1 MTPAFIFL
9 LALAIGIVAGLRSLT
24 APACV
29 AWAAYLG
36 WLHLHSTPLS
46 FMSSAITVG
55 IFTVLAIVEL
65 IADQLPSAPARTAPV
80 GLLARIITGGLCGAS
95 LALAGSQSFALG
107 ALLGA
112 AGGIAGAFGGYQAR
126 TGLVKALKVRD
137 LVIALAEDAVAIA
150 TGLFIVTRF

>member
-1 MTPAFIFL
+1 MGTLAAAIIFT
-9 LALAIGIVAGLRSLT
+9 ALAVA
-24 APACV
+24 
-29 AWAAYLG
+29 
-36 WLHLHSTPLS
+36 
-46 FMSSAITVG
+46 
-55 IFTVLAIVEL
+55 EL
-65 IADQLPSAPARTAPV
+65 ITDQLPSTPSRLKPP
-80 GLLARIITGGLCGAS
+80 GLIARIITGGLCGAS

-112 AGGIAGAFGGYQAR
+112 AGGLAGAFGGYQAR